1 MITECRKFESYTV
14 KLDIYSFHNF
24 NIHPDTNAF
33 DWYELKKKADLLF
46 VRMWNPSLGGGHWI
60 EKIYTPTEQSDS
72 ENGL

>member
-46 VRMWNPSLGGGHWI
+46 VRM
-60 EKIYTPTEQSDS
+60 
-72 ENGL
+72 